1 MRLLYYLETK
11 MEHDFNIEDC
21 NDLHILL
28 ICAIPEIA
36 ISMMHIAN
44 MWKLYGKYRNLYILT
59 LLNIIL

>member
-1 MRLLYYLETK
+1 MRLWYYLETK

-28 ICAIPEIA
+28 ICAILEIA

-44 MWKLYGKYRNLYILT
+44 MWKSYV
-59 LLNIIL
+59 